1 VAGETNIGGIV
12 GFLRLENDQFVRAI
26 DQAIYKTEILD
37 GKRVDIRV
45 DADTSGAAAG
55 LERTA
60 IQADRLDGSVKR
72 VNASS
77 RSARGGVGALAT
89 AVIAL
94 GPAMVPLAA
103 GAVGLGAA
111 FGGMGAAGVAALVGV
126 MQEMKAGTVVGESY
140 RATLGSAK
148 ADLEGLAS
156 TAAGNILGS
165 FQDAVRDLNEQ
176 MPALNAQVG
185 DLATISGRAGAA
197 LVGGVVTG
205 FQVLNP
211 LMLDASVYVLDL
223 MQRFQAAAGGSGMT
237 AFVDYVRSVFPTV
250 MQDIESIVG
259 AVAHLVAALA
269 PLGGGTLS
277 ALRTFADLI
286 SSIPTDVLS
295 VVAQLATSVFI
306 GFKSW
311 QALSTPI
318 SGLIGMLGGVESMS
332 TRAAMAVRGL
342 QMAAGLIGVAIAGLS
357 LLFAANAEDQ
367 RKAEDATNRYADALR
382 ASNGVI
388 DESIRQSTAKALADE
403 GVLEAGRKL
412 GVNLADLTDAAL
424 GNADAQAR
432 VNAVI
437 GAQKDVLTE
446 ANSGAKT
453 GVARKTELGEAADKV
468 TKAIGFENNALHDG
482 IQKNRDLAAA
492 TASTAGA
499 TSNAEIAARNLA
511 TTYGVSSTTY
521 SNVAAGQQKI
531 ADKAAEATLKMQL
544 ENDAAGLLKQQLDLL
559 AGKSLSAAQAQNS
572 FDRAQLSL
580 AGPIKAA
587 KEALAAAEKRAGEV
601 AADSGKKSA
610 GGAAAVRRA
619 QLSLAQAQDH
629 LRLVQ
634 SNGKATASQL
644 ASAQDRVE
652 RATLNLS
659 IAQGKAATTTGA
671 ATQAQKDAANAAAA
685 QARANL
691 EAMYALEGS
700 SEAAVTNRANLLGL
714 VQAAEQSAEA
724 EGNRTGS
731 SEKGR
736 LKLIELRAEILKNA
750 EANGFSRKKVEEFI
764 DSVLKIPKSVP
775 PTKVDL
781 DTAAALKKKA
791 ALQAAINAI
800 TGKTVTVTLQQV
812 YTTLGQPAALRVHN
826 EQRLSENGVNTEFAR
841 GGIISAGVRK
851 MAQGDISRPS
861 MIMRSTRPILWNEAP
876 GGEAFISLAPQ
887 QRARSLAI
895 HSEVGKILGAGGGAG
910 GGMTYEQM
918 RTLAGLLGRE
928 FRRLPAP
935 SVDMDG
941 LSSRL
946 VGGM

>member
-1 VAGETNIGGIV
+1 
-12 GFLRLENDQFVRAI
+12 
-26 DQAIYKTEILD
+26 
-37 GKRVDIRV
+37 
-45 DADTSGAAAG
+45 
-55 LERTA
+55 
-60 IQADRLDGSVKR
+60 
-72 VNASS
+72 
-77 RSARGGVGALAT
+77 
-89 AVIAL
+89 
-94 GPAMVPLAA
+94 
-103 GAVGLGAA
+103 
-111 FGGMGAAGVAALVGV
+111 
-126 MQEMKAGTVVGESY
+126 
-140 RATLGSAK
+140 
-148 ADLEGLAS
+148 
-156 TAAGNILGS
+156 
-165 FQDAVRDLNEQ
+165 
-176 MPALNAQVG
+176 
-185 DLATISGRAGAA
+185 
-197 LVGGVVTG
+197 
-205 FQVLNP
+205 
-211 LMLDASVYVLDL
+211 
-223 MQRFQAAAGGSGMT
+223 
-237 AFVDYVRSVFPTV
+237 
-250 MQDIESIVG
+250 
-259 AVAHLVAALA
+259 
-269 PLGGGTLS
+269 
-277 ALRTFADLI
+277 
-286 SSIPTDVLS
+286 
-295 VVAQLATSVFI
+295 
-306 GFKSW
+306 
-311 QALSTPI
+311 
-318 SGLIGMLGGVESMS
+318 
-332 TRAAMAVRGL
+332 
-342 QMAAGLIGVAIAGLS
+342 
-357 LLFAANAEDQ
+357 
-367 RKAEDATNRYADALR
+367 
-382 ASNGVI
+382 
-388 DESIRQSTAKALADE
+388 
-403 GVLEAGRKL
+403 
-412 GVNLADLTDAAL
+412 
-424 GNADAQAR
+424 
-432 VNAVI
+432 
-437 GAQKDVLTE
+437 
-446 ANSGAKT
+446 
-453 GVARKTELGEAADKV
+453 
-468 TKAIGFENNALHDG
+468 
-482 IQKNRDLAAA
+482 
-492 TASTAGA
+492 
-499 TSNAEIAARNLA
+499 
-511 TTYGVSSTTY
+511 
-521 SNVAAGQQKI
+521 
-531 ADKAAEATLKMQL
+531 
-544 ENDAAGLLKQQLDLL
+544 
-559 AGKSLSAAQAQNS
+559 
-572 FDRAQLSL
+572 
-580 AGPIKAA
+580 
-587 KEALAAAEKRAGEV
+587 
-601 AADSGKKSA
+601 
-610 GGAAAVRRA
+610 
-619 QLSLAQAQDH
+619 
-629 LRLVQ
+629 
-634 SNGKATASQL
+634 L

-781 DTAAALKKKA
+781 DT
-791 ALQAAINAI
+791 AAINAI